1 MRAKL
6 LAIATVAPALTGCA
20 TVEPP
25 RPAVLSYDRTDCAA
39 SPDLASATSLV
50 PEKNTAVWTKGV
62 LVSATT
68 QCIIHNGVRLPYV
81 VFALPPAGQAKLIEL
96 GSVLGSA
103 SIFAPDVALL
113 NGSGK
118 VTRSFHPDSY
128 MFRTGLY
135 SVQFVPQ
142 SEERYALV
150 TSNPALVGRKHDTI
164 VAGVSSTYI
173 YTGYGGMNWRSGNE
187 AALSQAFSYDGV
199 VQAKLFRP
207 DKK

>member
-1 MRAKL
+1 MRAHL
-6 LAIATVAPALTGCA
+6 LAIAAVAAALTGCA

-39 SPDLASATSLV
+39 SPDLASAASLA

-68 QCIIHNGVRLPYV
+68 PCILHSGVRLPYV
-81 VFALPPAGQAKLIEL
+81 VFALPPVGQAKLIEL

-103 SIFAPDVALL
+103 SIFAPDIALL
-113 NGSGK
+113 DGSGK

-142 SEERYALV
+142 AEERYALV
-150 TSNPALVGRKHDTI
+150 TSNPALVGHKHDTI
-164 VAGVSSTYI
+164 VAGVNNTYL
-173 YTGYGGMNWRSGNE
+173 YTGYGGMNWRSGSE
-187 AALSQAFSYDGV
+187 AAMSRAFSFDGAI
-199 VQAKLFRP
+199 QAKLFRP